1 MQSEPMTHLQTI
13 DSSIQDLVHATA
25 DLATTAPA
33 GGEGVVSH
41 NISDKEILTSLDERA
56 VPVVTG
62 EGVANVRNIG
72 EATISTNYKK
82 DTLFPTPT

>member
-1 MQSEPMTHLQTI
+1 M
-13 DSSIQDLVHATA
+13 
-25 DLATTAPA
+25 
-33 GGEGVVSH
+33 VSH
-41 NISDKEILTSLDERA
+41 NISDKEILTSLDELA

-72 EATISTNYKK
+72 EATIRTNYKK